1 MGQPQPAQPAQTS
14 QTTFGFRRWNYIR
27 SHCRVHH
34 HSTVICRKEIIL
46 FLHSFCKVHI
56 FWDGHK
62 NLNKSPTFF
71 LTITSKEIGRF
82 FQIFLTFSEY
92 MNFSSDFEGFT
103 WNSPSILSG
112 KGRSKTELLTI
123 MHLFWRGL
131 SGEIV
136 KTPLPFILPLTNV
149 PSKSYLEYEIGK
161 HGFVIARPEG
171 QWISKYEIKSIW
183 NCFNFSQNTNKRHYS
198 EQLYRLQ
205 WCA

>member
-1 MGQPQPAQPAQTS
+1 MGD
-14 QTTFGFRRWNYIR
+14 FFWN
-27 SHCRVHH
+27 
-34 HSTVICRKEIIL
+34 
-46 FLHSFCKVHI
+46 
-56 FWDGHK
+56 
-62 NLNKSPTFF
+62 FF
-71 LTITSKEIGRF
+71 VTL
-82 FQIFLTFSEY
+82 LEY
-92 MNFSSDFEGFT
+92 MNFSSDFEGLT

-112 KGRSKTELLTI
+112 KGRSKTELLTT

-183 NCFNFSQNTNKRHYS
+183 NCINFSQNTNKRHYS
-198 EQLYRLQ
+198 EQLYRLGMFLLWQ
-205 WCA
+205 IAVARPLSSASLTYLECNYFSGEKNKLIPLFFESSFGMTIFFRDLLTFSMGPKLTR